1 MAMEK
6 DELEALAKRLRE
18 AENSTLQAM
27 LSAAPG
33 EYLPEALALAKAEL
47 AGRKTGVRVQ
57 QTAAAAN
64 EGSAHWIDAE
74 VYCLK
79 QRTDVKTWNTAQ
91 ERGMSA
97 TVHYNK
103 AKVTLNRPARD
114 KALVS
119 IHCPVCNA
127 QLKVTVWSRD
137 RIISNRGKCI
147 VGILVSLPFC
157 AFLAGIFPLIICF
170 SRLLG
175 RHSRQGLFYG
185 EDDGWF
191 DKQGADTLLSC
202 SHAVEPLK
210 NS

>member
-1 MAMEK
+1 MEK
-6 DELEALAKRLRE
+6 DELEALAKRLLG
-18 AENSTLQAM
+18 AENSMLHTM

-33 EYLPEALALAKAEL
+33 EYLPEALDLAKAEL
-47 AGRKTGVRVQ
+47 DRRKSGNPVQ
-57 QTAAAAN
+57 QNSETGN

-74 VYCLK
+74 VCCLK
-79 QRTDVKTWNTAQ
+79 QRTDVKIWNTSQ

-114 KALVS
+114 KALVT
-119 IHCPVCNA
+119 IRCPVCNA
-127 QLKVTVWSRD
+127 QLKVTVWSRE
-137 RIISNRGKCI
+137 RMKSNRVKCI
-147 VGILVSLPFC
+147 VGILVSLPLC
-157 AFLAGIFPLIICF
+157 AYLVGIFPLVICF
-170 SRLLG
+170 ARLLG

-191 DKQGADTLLSC
+191 AKQGADTLLSC

-210 NS
+210 SS